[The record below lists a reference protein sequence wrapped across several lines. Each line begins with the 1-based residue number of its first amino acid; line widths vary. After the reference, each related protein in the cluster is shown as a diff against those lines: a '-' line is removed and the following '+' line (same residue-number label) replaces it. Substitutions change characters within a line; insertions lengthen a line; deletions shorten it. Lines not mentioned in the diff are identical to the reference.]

1 MAFSRDAAALDRIV
15 FEVEMGTK
23 QVIKKSAGSGA
34 GRTLCVRRHLLS
46 RGKDLSTSRFGI
58 AGGGRKGCETSTRMR
73 TSRSGHDTSVCF
85 QHKSAEYAIG
95 KQSAPKI

>member
-1 MAFSRDAAALDRIV
+1 MAFSRDPAALDRIV

-23 QVIKKSAGSGA
+23 QVIKKSAGGGV

-58 AGGGRKGCETSTRMR
+58 AGDGRKGCETPTRMR
-73 TSRSGHDTSVCF
+73 TSRSGDVISIYS
-85 QHKSAEYAIG
+85 QHKSVQYAIG
-95 KQSAPKI
+95 RQSAPNF